1 MTIEECYFLGKITKP
16 HGLKGEVILW
26 MDVDAPEVYE
36 NLESLFLM
44 VNGELIPYFFED
56 LQIRGKKSIA
66 KFEDINS
73 IEQTENIINLE
84 AYLPL
89 ENLPKMD
96 DTSFYYHEVVGY
108 QLREEGTG
116 EIIGIVSQVYEGAGQ
131 DLIAF
136 MIEDKEVLVPISD
149 DIVKTIDR
157 ANNILNVNLPEGL
170 IEIYTSEK

>member
-1 MTIEECYFLGKITKP
+1 
-16 HGLKGEVILW
+16 
-26 MDVDAPEVYE
+26 
-36 NLESLFLM
+36 
-44 VNGELIPYFFED
+44 
-56 LQIRGKKSIA
+56 
-66 KFEDINS
+66 
-73 IEQTENIINLE
+73 
-84 AYLPL
+84 
-89 ENLPKMD
+89 MD